1 MSAREAQMGDNESM
15 TQRPTEP
22 ERNEGEDD
30 LDLLAS
36 SDPADAPQIAED
48 LADRLARELE
58 GTSGPQT
65 SRSEGAS

>member
-1 MSAREAQMGDNESM
+1 M

-22 ERNEGEDD
+22 ERSESEDD

-36 SDPADAPQIAED
+36 SDPADAPQMAED

-65 SRSEGAS
+65 SRSEGTS